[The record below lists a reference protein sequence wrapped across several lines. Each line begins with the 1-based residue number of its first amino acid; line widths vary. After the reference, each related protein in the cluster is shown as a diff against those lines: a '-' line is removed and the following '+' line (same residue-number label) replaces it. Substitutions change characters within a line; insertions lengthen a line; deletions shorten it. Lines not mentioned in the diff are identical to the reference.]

1 MLENFI
7 MPETLENDTIK
18 LVARNN
24 HQYDEDLWL
33 ETDKNRN
40 FLRQF
45 ISWVDTTNSL
55 QDCNSATDM
64 FIDKWQKG
72 ENYAYSIV
80 LKATGKAIGSIDIHN
95 IDYDNYHGEIGYW
108 LAEEYNGRGYMSG
121 AVQLIENAA
130 FSLGINR
137 IEISTQKE
145 NIPSANVAKRNKY
158 VFEGTLRKAIYNDG
172 EFYDKLVFAKLKN
185 A

>member
-7 MPETLENDTIK
+7 MPETLENDVIK

-24 HQYDEDLWL
+24 YQYDEDLWL

-40 FLRQF
+40 FLRKF
-45 ISWVDTTNSL
+45 ISWVDKTNSL

-64 FIDKWQKG
+64 FTDKWQKG

-95 IDYDNYHGEIGYW
+95 IDYENYQGEIGSIG
-108 LAEEYNGRGYMSG
+108 LQKN
-121 AVQLIENAA
+121 ITAA
-130 FSLGINR
+130 DI
-137 IEISTQKE
+137 
-145 NIPSANVAKRNKY
+145 
-158 VFEGTLRKAIYNDG
+158 
-172 EFYDKLVFAKLKN
+172 
-185 A
+185 